1 MSTLSLITLTPA
13 MIDAV
18 GLVAAVITTLCW
30 LPQMIKTITTKDT
43 SGISLWMQV
52 SLNIGVTLWLLYGTL
67 LGSWPLIG
75 ANLLTLMMTLTMLG
89 LKLRYG

>member
-1 MSTLSLITLTPA
+1 MITLSPA

-75 ANLLTLMMTLTMLG
+75 ANLLTLIMTLTMLG

>member
-1 MSTLSLITLTPA
+1 MSTLSPA

-18 GLVAAVITTLCW
+18 GIAAAIITTLCW

-52 SLNIGVTLWLLYGTL
+52 SLNIGITLWLLYGTL

-75 ANLLTLMMTLTMLG
+75 ANLLTLMMTLTLLG